1 MVVLFCIIGI
11 VTLFSIYEF
20 FSSRNWQQVTSSSRN
35 DIVFEKR
42 NKEYGAYAMRRDY
55 NKHIVAILF
64 FLTAGLGM
72 SYGAFRLTRINASE
86 IKEEYKPDGTIIPF
100 EIPIDEIIEIPED
113 KVEVQ
118 KESQPTFEFE
128 EPEVTD
134 NPEQNPDPV
143 IIPDNNTTA
152 SSETNLGYEGFPTDP
167 SIGKETLIIDTKP
180 DVNEIVDGFK
190 LDEQAEFPGGVIE
203 RMKFLGGNIK
213 YPEIAV
219 SNEIEGPCYLQF
231 VVSNT
236 GDISSVRVIRGVK
249 ECPECD
255 KEAMRVVKAMPRW
268 KPGKINGK
276 AVNSIFNL
284 KVNFELNH

>member
-11 VTLFSIYEF
+11 VTLFSMYEF
-20 FSSRNWQQVTSSSRN
+20 FSSRNWQQVTSSTRN
-35 DIVFEKR
+35 DVVFEKR

-55 NKHIVAILF
+55 NKHLVAILF

-72 SYGAFRLTRINASE
+72 SYGAFRLTRIKASE
-86 IKEEYKPDGTIIPF
+86 IKKEYMNDWRLITVD
-100 EIPIDEIIEIPED
+100 IPINEKIEIPVD
-113 KVEVQ
+113 KIEMQ
-118 KESQPTFEFE
+118 KASQATFEFV

-134 NPEQNPDPV
+134 NPEQNSDPV
-143 IIPDNNTTA
+143 IIPDGNTTA
-152 SSETNLGYEGFPTDP
+152 SSETNLGEEGFPTDP
-167 SIGKETLIIDTKP
+167 NIGTETVIIDTKP
-180 DVNEIVDGFK
+180 DVNEIVEGFK
-190 LDEQAEFPGGVIE
+190 LDEQAEFPGGVTE

-219 SNEIEGPCYLQF
+219 SNELEGPCYLQF

-236 GDISSVRVIRGVK
+236 GDISSVKVIRGVK

-255 KEAMRVVKAMPRW
+255 KEAMRVVKSMPRW

>member
-1 MVVLFCIIGI
+1 
-11 VTLFSIYEF
+11 
-20 FSSRNWQQVTSSSRN
+20 
-35 DIVFEKR
+35 
-42 NKEYGAYAMRRDY
+42 MRRDY

-219 SNEIEGPCYLQF
+219 SNEIQGPCYLQF

>member
-1 MVVLFCIIGI
+1 
-11 VTLFSIYEF
+11 
-20 FSSRNWQQVTSSSRN
+20 
-35 DIVFEKR
+35 
-42 NKEYGAYAMRRDY
+42 MRRDY
-55 NKHIVAILF
+55 NKHLVAILF
-64 FLTAGLGM
+64 LLTAGLGM

-86 IKEEYKPDGTIIPF
+86 IKKDYLPDCRLIAVD
-100 EIPIDEIIEIPED
+100 IPINEKIEIPVE
-113 KVEVQ
+113 KIEVQ
-118 KESQPTFEFE
+118 KASQATFEFE

-143 IIPDNNTTA
+143 IIPDGNTTA
-152 SSETNLGYEGFPTDP
+152 SSETNSGEDGFPIDP
-167 SIGKETLIIDTKP
+167 SIGTETVITDTKP
-180 DVNEIVDGFK
+180 DENEIVEGFK
-190 LDEQAEFPGGVIE
+190 LDEQAQFPGGVPE

-219 SNEIEGPCYLQF
+219 INELEGPCYLQF

-236 GDISSVRVIRGVK
+236 GDISSVKVIRGVK

>member
-1 MVVLFCIIGI
+1 M
-11 VTLFSIYEF
+11 YEF
-20 FSSRNWQQVTSSSRN
+20 FSSRNWQQVTSSTRN
-35 DIVFEKR
+35 DVVFEKR

-55 NKHIVAILF
+55 NKHLIAILF

-86 IKEEYKPDGTIIPF
+86 IKKEYMPDCRLISVHIPINEKI
-100 EIPIDEIIEIPED
+100 EIPIEKI
-113 KVEVQ
+113 EVQ
-118 KESQPTFEFE
+118 KASQASFEFE

-143 IIPDNNTTA
+143 IIPDGNTTA
-152 SSETNLGYEGFPTDP
+152 SSETNSGEDGFPTDP
-167 SIGKETLIIDTKP
+167 SIGTATVIIDTKP
-180 DVNEIVDGFK
+180 DENEIVEGFK
-190 LDEQAEFPGGVIE
+190 LDEQAEFPGGVPE

-213 YPEIAV
+213 YPEIAAI
-219 SNEIEGPCYLQF
+219 NELEGPCYLQF

-236 GDISSVRVIRGVK
+236 GDISSVKVIRGVK

-284 KVNFELNH
+284 KVNFELAR

>member
-20 FSSRNWQQVTSSSRN
+20 FSSRNWQQVTSSTRN
-35 DIVFEKR
+35 DVVFEKR

-55 NKHIVAILF
+55 NKHLVAILF
-64 FLTAGLGM
+64 LLTAGLGM

-86 IKEEYKPDGTIIPF
+86 IKKDYLPDCRLIAVD
-100 EIPIDEIIEIPED
+100 IPINEKIEIPVE
-113 KVEVQ
+113 KIEVQ
-118 KESQPTFEFE
+118 KASQATFEFE

-143 IIPDNNTTA
+143 IIPDGNTTA
-152 SSETNLGYEGFPTDP
+152 SSETNSGEEGFPTDP
-167 SIGKETLIIDTKP
+167 SIGTETVITDTKP
-180 DVNEIVDGFK
+180 DENEIVEGFK
-190 LDEQAEFPGGVIE
+190 LDEQAQFPGGVPE

-219 SNEIEGPCYLQF
+219 INELEGPCYLQF

-236 GDISSVRVIRGVK
+236 GDISSVKVIRGVK